1 MDKLNNM
8 HHFIEVVEHSSFTAA
23 AVRLG
28 LSRAQMSKSVSQLEA
43 LLGSRLLNRTT
54 RRVSLTESGRLYYE
68 RCKQVL
74 KDIEEIEGLTSEQ
87 SQRPSGN
94 LRLSAPTSFAITHL
108 QGAVNAYLNEFP
120 DVSIS
125 LSLADRFIDVVAE
138 GFDLVIRIAE
148 LEDSTLVARK
158 IAPCKRVLCASP
170 FYLSA
175 YGVPERPE
183 QLSNHQCLVYS
194 NELKP
199 DIWTLGDQEKTVQ
212 VKVNG
217 PLCADNGD
225 VLKAAALDGLGI
237 TLLPTFIVGEAL
249 KSGELVEV
257 LSDYSPSEIS
267 IYAVFPSKRYLSAKV
282 RSFIDFLGDY
292 FGDEPKWDRLD

>member
-199 DIWTLGDQEKTVQ
+199 DIWTLGDQKKTVQ